1 MKKYKQTLL
10 QKIKE
15 NQFFKK
21 SGLFNIRSFIFLFTL
36 YSLISVWLSS
46 ISSDKDKKI
55 NYLKEKSKKVKTEYV
70 SKRATLIN
78 LTNRTNL
85 LEKAAEFDFYAPSEP
100 ITVIKL
106 NDES

>member
-10 QKIKE
+10 KKIKQ
-15 NQFFKK
+15 NQFFKN
-21 SGLFNIRSFIFLFTL
+21 SGLLNIRSFIFLFTI

-55 NYLKEKSKKVKTEYV
+55 NYLREKSKKVKTEYI

-85 LEKAAEFDFYAPSEP
+85 LDKAAEFDFFSPSEP

>member
-10 QKIKE
+10 KKIKQ
-15 NQFFKK
+15 NQFFKN
-21 SGLFNIRSFIFLFTL
+21 SGLLNIRSFILLFTI

-55 NYLKEKSKKVKTEYV
+55 NYLREISKKVKTEYI

-85 LEKAAEFDFYAPSEP
+85 LDKAAEFDFFSPSEP